1 MHIKQSIKSNK
12 HTKSRGF
19 IALTIGVWACLVLS
33 TVIALQAQ
41 WLFIY
46 IDQRFYKSE
55 LSRLEDAANRCLEYA
70 YQLYI
75 SGVATEDFVW
85 RKENITCYGKTGD
98 TLEAVTTTSRFWY
111 KKRKNFI

>member
-1 MHIKQSIKSNK
+1 M
-12 HTKSRGF
+12 HTKPSIISRKYTKNRGF
-19 IALTIGVWACLVLS
+19 IAITIGVWACLVLS

-41 WLFIY
+41 WLFVY
-46 IDQRFYKSE
+46 IDQQFYKSE

-75 SGVATEDFVW
+75 SGVVPEDFIW

-98 TLEAVTTTSRFWY
+98 MLVVVTTTGRFWY
-111 KKRKNFI
+111 KKSKNFI